1 MSRKLLISSVF
12 LTLSVLLS
20 SCSSSGVESISGNL
34 PVDITRSD
42 LNTFTLANTNP
53 IPGGT
58 LLNAAGESTLVD
70 DPSRIV
76 AIAAGSAEVIAAM
89 GLSAALVG
97 RDLASQSEALENVP
111 VVTDVHAISIEKV
124 LSTNPTLVLV
134 DRQTAIASTIS
145 KIVSAGIQVIELP
158 EVWTVA
164 GVRQRIENLGQGLGV
179 APAAAALLASMNSST
194 QYEKTGVRVAFLY
207 LRGDSAIYLLGGLG
221 SGADSLLEA
230 GGLIDV
236 GAEAK
241 LGAFTPLTPESLI
254 ALNPDVL
261 LVMVKGLESVG
272 GVEGL
277 VQLPGVAQTE
287 AAKNKRVVAV
297 EDGLLLSFGP
307 QTFSLIEE
315 LRKKILDQIS

>member
-1 MSRKLLISSVF
+1 MSQKLLISSVF
-12 LTLSVLLS
+12 LTLSVLLAG
-20 SCSSSGVESISGNL
+20 CSSPGSESLSGNL
-34 PVDITRSD
+34 SATIVRAD
-42 LNTFTLANTNP
+42 LKSNTLAATSP
-53 IPGGT
+53 TLGGT
-58 LLNAAGESTLVD
+58 LLDATGAAVLVE

-76 AIAAGSAEVIAAM
+76 AIAGGAAEVIAAM
-89 GLSAALVG
+89 GLSGSLVG
-97 RDLASQSEALENVP
+97 RDLASQSDALANVP

-179 APAAAALLASMNSST
+179 TSAASELLASMNSST
-194 QYEKTGVRVAFLY
+194 QYQKTDVRVAFLY
-207 LRGDSAIYLLGGLG
+207 LRGDSGIYLLGGLG
-221 SGADSLLEA
+221 SGADSLLAA

-272 GVEGL
+272 GIEGL

-307 QTFSLIEE
+307 QTFSLIDE
-315 LRKKILDQIS
+315 LRKKILEQIS